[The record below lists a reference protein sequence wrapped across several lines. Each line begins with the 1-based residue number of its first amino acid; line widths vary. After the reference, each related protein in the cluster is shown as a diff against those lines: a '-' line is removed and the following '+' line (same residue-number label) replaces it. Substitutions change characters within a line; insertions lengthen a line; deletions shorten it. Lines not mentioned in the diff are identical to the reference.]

1 MRLITGNPA
10 DMPTTLPPNLILG
23 AILTREDP
31 RDALVLKAN
40 SPYATTSSAT
50 EILKSL
56 PPGSIIGTSSL
67 RRSAQLKRLYPQLVF
82 ANARGNV
89 PTRVQKLDAPESFTD
104 QEVPKYTALVLAAA
118 GLIRLGLGGRIS
130 AFLSS
135 KEGGVLHAVGQGGI
149 GVEMRGGD
157 EAVWKVLGGLS
168 DKRTWWACLAERAL
182 MRALEGGCSVPI
194 GVETEWSEKE
204 GGDAVLLLRGI
215 VVSLEGDEAV
225 EAEETT
231 TVGSD
236 EEAEGLGKKVAD
248 VLVQKGAGKILAF
261 INQGREKEQEE
272 LKAKYEAVH
281 HDGVSHSAGAAA

>member
-1 MRLITGNPA
+1 
-10 DMPTTLPPNLILG
+10 MPTTLPPDLILG

-40 SPYATTSSAT
+40 SPYATTSSAA

-67 RRSAQLKRLYPQLVF
+67 RRIAQLKRLYPHLAF

-89 PTRVQKLDAPESFTD
+89 PTRVQKLDSPDSFTD
-104 QEVPKYTALVLAAA
+104 QQVPQYTGLVLAAA
-118 GLIRLGLGGRIS
+118 GLIRLGLGARIS

-157 EAVWKVLGGLS
+157 DAVWNVLGGLS

-194 GVETEWSEKE
+194 GVETEWTEKE
-204 GGDAVLLLRGI
+204 NGDAELLLRGI

-225 EAEETT
+225 EAEE
-231 TVGSD
+231 VSIVRND
-236 EEAEGLGKKVAD
+236 EDADTLGKKVAE
-248 VLVQKGAGKILAF
+248 VLVQKGAGKILDV

-272 LKAKYEAVH
+272 MRTKYEAVH
-281 HDGVSHSAGAAA
+281 HDGVSQSQETMA